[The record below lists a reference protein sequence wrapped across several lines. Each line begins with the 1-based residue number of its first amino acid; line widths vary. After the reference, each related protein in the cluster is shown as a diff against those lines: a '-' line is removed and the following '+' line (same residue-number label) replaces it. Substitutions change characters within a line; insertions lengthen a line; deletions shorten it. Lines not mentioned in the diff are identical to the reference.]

1 MKILLENNKLE
12 EQLEIMPKIG
22 DNIKGKVLSNER
34 NTLYIDLSPFGT
46 GIIFGKEYLVVK
58 DLIRNIIPGVEITAK
73 VTDLEGEKGYIELS
87 LREAKSAE
95 SWQEAQKYLKEKT
108 ALSLP
113 IKDANKGGLMINWKG
128 LTGFLPVSQLK
139 PENYPKVSGGDKN
152 QILTELAKFINKKM
166 TLNIITADPEEG
178 KLIFSEKTVNSDQD
192 FISDENNEINPS
204 KIEATIKQNMIEKYS
219 IGDTIEVEVSAIA
232 DFGLFVKLP
241 KGDDGLIH
249 ISELSWSL
257 IRNPRNLYKE
267 EDKVTAKVIELN
279 ENKISLSIK
288 ALTENPW
295 KTVADKYKKGDEVN
309 AVVIKISEHGALVSV
324 EEGIYGL
331 IHVSEFENFD
341 DLNQK
346 LKLGNTYKFIINVF
360 DIESEKMTLKMEN

>member
-1 MKILLENNKLE
+1 MRYFHL
-12 EQLEIMPKIG
+12 
-22 DNIKGKVLSNER
+22 
-34 NTLYIDLSPFGT
+34 
-46 GIIFGKEYLVVK
+46 
-58 DLIRNIIPGVEITAK
+58 
-73 VTDLEGEKGYIELS
+73 
-87 LREAKSAE
+87 
-95 SWQEAQKYLKEKT
+95 
-108 ALSLP
+108 
-113 IKDANKGGLMINWKG
+113 
-128 LTGFLPVSQLK
+128 
-139 PENYPKVSGGDKN
+139 
-152 QILTELAKFINKKM
+152 
-166 TLNIITADPEEG
+166 
-178 KLIFSEKTVNSDQD
+178 
-192 FISDENNEINPS
+192 
-204 KIEATIKQNMIEKYS
+204 IEKYS